1 MSLSITNWNIEP
13 NRVWFVRLADNGS
26 TILVELYLTQA
37 AAEART
43 NLQASGSS
51 SGFGADLAV
60 TLANDPG
67 ATVPVSLFES
77 SYAWHLKVSGSDAD
91 PTKIF
96 QVKEFVDLDEIN
108 HPIYRN
114 EILIP
119 LRAAAE
125 IDAHTHAAISRE
137 LELGSHL
144 PELDAGDIVEIDSVR
159 AGAVNQFGQVMEH
172 RITAEPNSLTSTIEV
187 ATYLALKR

>member
-1 MSLSITNWNIEP
+1 MAFSVTNWNIEP
-13 NRVWFVRLADNGS
+13 NRVWYVRLADNGS
-26 TILVELYLTQA
+26 NILVELYLTQA
-37 AAEART
+37 DAEART

-60 TLANDPG
+60 TLANDPA
-67 ATVPVSLFES
+67 ATVPVTLFQT
-77 SYAWHLKVSGSDAD
+77 SYSWHIRVTGGDGDA
-91 PTKIF
+91 TKIF

-119 LRAAAE
+119 FRAAAE
-125 IDAHTHAAISRE
+125 IDAHTHAAIRRE

-144 PELDAGDIVEIDSVR
+144 PELDAGDIVQVNSLR
-159 AGAVNQFGQVMEH
+159 AGANQLGQVLEH
-172 RITAEPNSLTSTIEV
+172 RIAGDPNRLTSTIEV
-187 ATYLALKR
+187 AGYLALKR